1 MTDENNQN
9 HGPGWLEQEPR
20 WRRLLMQ
27 DLATAAGGWYDRD
40 QMDEALIMLSTP
52 AIHKHVL
59 NPGMWVKGPL
69 AAVHE
74 RIASGALGT
83 RELERLLVTAPAFQ
97 PPQDLCA
104 TAHSAEAIAAVARG
118 LEQADLVGPDSGLHA
133 LSCYTGDDW
142 RTLTGQCNC
151 LEQAALVVL
160 DSLAQAPGSGYG
172 AQQTKI
178 DETTTDEEN

>member
-1 MTDENNQN
+1 MTEQMR
-9 HGPGWLEQEPR
+9 GPDWLGQEPQ

-40 QMDEALIMLSTP
+40 QMDEAVGMLSTP
-52 AIHKHVL
+52 GLHKLVL
-59 NPGMWVKGPL
+59 DPGMWVKGPL

-74 RIASGALGT
+74 RIASGALGA

-97 PPQDLCA
+97 PRQDPSA

-118 LEQADLVGPDSGLHA
+118 LEQADLAGPDSSLH
-133 LSCYTGDDW
+133 SWRCYTGHDGQ
-142 RTLTGQCNC
+142 TLTGQCDC
-151 LEQAALVVL
+151 LEQAALIVL

-178 DETTTDEEN
+178 DETTTDGEN